1 VSKARPVRPACRSP
15 AAWRARVRY
24 DALPCGARGRL
35 LRTATATVLVD
46 LGTSANRSRTE
57 EACACVQPVKRRWR
71 QQRRDVTKQISD
83 TQCSAVLIA
92 TPTARPV
99 PPWAR

>member
-1 VSKARPVRPACRSP
+1 
-15 AAWRARVRY
+15 
-24 DALPCGARGRL
+24 
-35 LRTATATVLVD
+35 
-46 LGTSANRSRTE
+46 
-57 EACACVQPVKRRWR
+57 VQPVKRRWR

-99 PPWAR
+99 PPWARDSGEGRAVGRAYLAFSAASAA